1 MSARVTMERRLF
13 LAIQEEN
20 EETVRRILAENPNVN
35 VNWENEGRFYHGW
48 TALHKAIAEGY
59 DRIVS
64 LLLAHSEINV
74 NQRDSDDVHGQ
85 TPFHWACFSGMTSCA
100 RLLLEDARVG
110 NLNEPNNEGYTPLWN
125 AASGG
130 YLDVIKWWIASGRDM
145 DLGQPGNERTD
156 AIGGAKIAG
165 KTEVVALFERFK
177 EKPVATRHHLRV
189 ELGMID
195 EMAAE
200 MFALVVFVSDGLLQ
214 ISQTSTPASQF
225 FTIASQLPLEL
236 QMVLCSRV
244 AGSVEEM
251 ILTNNSEV
259 AFKALATKCWFA

>member
-156 AIGGAKIAG
+156 AIQVANENGR
-165 KTEVVALFERFK
+165 TEVATLLERFR
-177 EKPVATRHHLRV
+177 ENPAQTRYDVFV
-189 ELGMID
+189 ELGLLDRWIQTD
-195 EMAAE
+195 LGEYERLEQAGQIVRWDPSETLRPLAGPRGTPNR
-200 MFALVVFVSDGLLQ
+200 VVTFVTIEGGG
-214 ISQTSTPASQF
+214 F
-225 FTIASQLPLEL
+225 FLIARLDPVTNQLFPP
-236 QMVLCSRV
+236 
-244 AGSVEEM
+244 
-251 ILTNNSEV
+251 EV
-259 AFKALATKCWFA
+259 